1 MLEKEINS
9 MLYSTPTLLLK
20 YLHYYWVAANAK
32 GHGIHSPF
40 VFKFIQEILNSKSSL
55 EQIEK
60 NAPAVNKI
68 LQEIEAASSS
78 KLHPKI
84 KLVIARLLQ
93 SNYPVS
99 FSVTGDMKPFEADST
114 INTNAKIGLTQS
126 VESID
131 FAFIGKGQNK
141 ETMLQS
147 ASRLIDKMHSN
158 SWVILHGLHADPNM
172 EAVWDQL
179 KKHANIRLT
188 IDLFSIGILFCRKE
202 QKEQEHFII
211 RY

>member
-1 MLEKEINS
+1 MR
-9 MLYSTPTLLLK
+9 YSTPTLLLK

-40 VFKFIQEILNSKSSL
+40 VFKFIKEILNATSSL
-55 EQIEK
+55 KEIEK

-78 KLHPKI
+78 KLNPKI

-93 SNYPVS
+93 SNHPVS

-114 INTNAKIGLTQS
+114 INTTAKIES

-131 FAFIGKGQNK
+131 FAFIGQGQD
-141 ETMLQS
+141 EATMLQS

-158 SWVILHGLHADPNM
+158 SWVILHGLHADSNM
-172 EAVWDQL
+172 EAAWGQL

>member
-20 YLHYYWVAANAK
+20 YLHYYWVAANTK

-93 SNYPVS
+93 SNHPVS
-99 FSVTGDMKPFEADST
+99 FSVTGDMKPFDADSAV
-114 INTNAKIGLTQS
+114 NTNAKIGLTES

-158 SWVILHGLHADPNM
+158 SWVILHGLHADSNM
-172 EAVWDQL
+172 EAAWGQL

>member
-1 MLEKEINS
+1 

-40 VFKFIQEILNSKSSL
+40 VFKFIKEILNATSSL
-55 EQIEK
+55 KEIEK

-78 KLHPKI
+78 KLNPKI

-93 SNYPVS
+93 SNHPVS

-114 INTNAKIGLTQS
+114 INTTAKIES

-131 FAFIGKGQNK
+131 FAFIGQGQD
-141 ETMLQS
+141 EATMLQS

-158 SWVILHGLHADPNM
+158 SWVILHGLHADSNM
-172 EAVWDQL
+172 EAAWGQL